1 MPSYNFLRGHILCV
15 IYSFLPLYR
24 AEGVHEHQGA
34 QYPEPASVSTS
45 GLTTWSQ
52 FSVQVFHAPVL
63 LPRRNDACKSS
74 KVGQLGNEVRSACAQ
89 DKRRAA
95 L

>member
-1 MPSYNFLRGHILCV
+1 
-15 IYSFLPLYR
+15 
-24 AEGVHEHQGA
+24 
-34 QYPEPASVSTS
+34 VSTS

-74 KVGQLGNEVRSACAQ
+74 KVAQLGNEVRSACAQ
-89 DKRRAA
+89 DERRAVSQMNKSLTSSCLASWFA
-95 L
+95 LENTSPL